1 MDTAILAG
9 IITLMIFIVIFVIF
23 IYNQFVTLRQR
34 VDNSW
39 AQIDVQLKRRH
50 ELIPNFVEAV
60 KAYAAH
66 EQSTLENV
74 TRARTEAL
82 SATQINQQAGAETM
96 LTDALQSLFSI
107 TENYPALK
115 ADENFCKLQLELTN
129 TENQISFARQFYN
142 DTAEK
147 YNVKIEMFPYFI
159 LARIFHF
166 ESVAYFNISTSSAAR
181 QAFDVDL

>member
-9 IITLMIFIVIFVIF
+9 IIAFVTFLLIFAIF
-23 IYNQFVTLRQR
+23 IYNQIVTLRKR
-34 VDNSW
+34 VDTSW
-39 AQIDVQLKRRH
+39 AQIDVQLQRRH
-50 ELIPNFVEAV
+50 ELIPNLVETV
-60 KAYAAH
+60 RAYAAH

-74 TRARTEAL
+74 TQVRTKAL
-82 SATQINQQAGAETM
+82 SATQINQYANAETM
-96 LTDALQSLFSI
+96 LTGALQSLFSI

>member
-9 IITLMIFIVIFVIF
+9 IITLMIFIVIFAIF

-50 ELIPNFVEAV
+50 ELIPNLVEAV

-96 LTDALQSLFSI
+96 LTDALQSLFAVA
-107 TENYPALK
+107 ENYPALK

-166 ESVAYFNISTSSAAR
+166 ESVAYFNISASNAAR